1 MAHIDEGLSTSAI
14 PEIRIVGLNTGKT
27 RRIPGAYTSYQVHF
41 ELSGNTPL
49 AWRDIFGREWN
60 DLNSTQEAGVDG
72 RFLVIHCALQE
83 IAGTYLPALKK
94 AVDATN
100 AAYKQYARE
109 QAKEEERKGVVWKQE
124 RQAVEDMAR
133 TLEFD

>member
-1 MAHIDEGLSTSAI
+1 MAHTDEGLSTIAA

-27 RRIPGAYTSYQVHF
+27 RRTLGAYTSYQVHF

-49 AWRDIFGREWN
+49 AWRDIFGREWK

-109 QAKEEERKGVVWKQE
+109 QLREEEHKGDVWKQE
-124 RQAVEDMAR
+124 RQVVEDMAR

>member
-1 MAHIDEGLSTSAI
+1 MAHTDEGPLTIAT
-14 PEIRIVGLNTGKT
+14 PEIRIVGLNTNKT
-27 RRIPGAYTSYQVHF
+27 RRTLGAYTSYQVFF

-49 AWRDIFGREWN
+49 AWRDIFGREWK
-60 DLNSTQEAGVDG
+60 DLNSQRDAGVDG
-72 RFLVIHCALQE
+72 IFLVIHCALQE

-100 AAYKQYARE
+100 AAYKLYARE
-109 QAKEEERKGVVWKQE
+109 QVKEEERRGEVRKQE
-124 RQAVEDMAR
+124 RQAVEEMAR